1 LLSVENL
8 KSVRYHSVHNLD
20 PAVSERKATSHAALT
35 VAAVLIQLAAAAAT
49 FCYVVCQHGVAGLE
63 DPSIAWA
70 FEAACTASI
79 TLKKAA
85 CTLLVCWD
93 KVAGSFDSSS
103 LARGMEFSKP

>member
-1 LLSVENL
+1 MRYAKLLSVENL

-85 CTLLVCWD
+85 CTLLVC
-93 KVAGSFDSSS
+93 
-103 LARGMEFSKP
+103 